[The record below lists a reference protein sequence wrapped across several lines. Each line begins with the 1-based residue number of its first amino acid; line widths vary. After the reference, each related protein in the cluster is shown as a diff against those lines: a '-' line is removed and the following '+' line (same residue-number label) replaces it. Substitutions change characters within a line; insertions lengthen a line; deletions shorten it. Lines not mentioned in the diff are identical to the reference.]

1 MKKFFRNPLNLFV
14 ITFALLII
22 FGSFLLSISGINY
35 RNDYTYIDALFTAT
49 SAVCVTG
56 LTTFPVSSFSFWGQI
71 IILVLIELGG
81 IGIMTLSTFIVL
93 FLRGELDLKGR
104 ISVSKI
110 SGTLFF
116 AETDNIIVFIIGYVI
131 AIEVIGSI
139 LLFFGFYMENIN
151 ISDSCYY
158 SIFYSVSAFCN
169 AGFSIFDE
177 SLINQSAYIKIVIA
191 TLIILGGIG
200 FYVVFDIMRY
210 IRLKNRLK
218 SHTKIVIVTT
228 LFLIILGML
237 ILYAVESGK
246 LTIIDAFFQSITART
261 AGFNSVDIAKLHNVS
276 IFIIFILMVIG
287 ASPGSTGGGIKT
299 TTFFV
304 IVLSVFNTLKGRDR
318 LVIFKREIN
327 YQNILRAHAIFF
339 LYILFISVGT
349 AILLIYDDFGFINTF
364 FEVASAVGTVGLSLG
379 ITPKL
384 DSVGKTLL
392 IFLMFAGRVGPS
404 ILFMLLLNKD
414 KKTHLKYPEEKIIL
428 G

>member
-276 IFIIFILMVIG
+276 IFVIFILMVIG

-384 DSVGKTLL
+384 DSVGKSLL

>member
-14 ITFALLII
+14 ITFGLLII
-22 FGSFLLSISGINY
+22 IGSLLLSIPGINY
-35 RNDYTYIDALFTAT
+35 RSNFTYIDALFTAT

-71 IILVLIELGG
+71 IILLLIELGG
-81 IGIMTLSTFIVL
+81 IGIMTLTTFIVL

-104 ISVSKI
+104 ISVAKI
-110 SGTLFF
+110 SGTLSI
-116 AETDNIIVFIIGYVI
+116 AETDNIIVFIIGYMI
-131 AIEVIGSI
+131 TIEVIGSI

-151 ISDSCYY
+151 LSDSFYY
-158 SIFYSVSAFCN
+158 SIFYSISAFCN

-177 SLINQSAYIKIVIA
+177 SLVNQSAYIKVVIA
-191 TLIILGGIG
+191 ILIILGGIG
-200 FYVVFDIMRY
+200 FYVVFDVMRFF
-210 IRLKNRLK
+210 RLKNRLK
-218 SHTKIVIVTT
+218 SHTKIVIITT
-228 LFLIILGML
+228 FFLIISGML
-237 ILYAVESGK
+237 ILYAVEAGK
-246 LTIIDAFFQSITART
+246 VTIVDAFFQSITART
-261 AGFNSVDIAKLHNVS
+261 AGFNSVDIAGLHNVS
-276 IFIIFILMVIG
+276 IFVIFILMVVG

-304 IVLSVFNTLKGRDR
+304 IVLSVLNTLKGSDR
-318 LVIFKREIN
+318 LVVFKREIP

-349 AILLIYDDFGFINTF
+349 TILLLYDDFGFINTF

-379 ITPKL
+379 ITSKL
-384 DSVGKTLL
+384 DGIGKSLL